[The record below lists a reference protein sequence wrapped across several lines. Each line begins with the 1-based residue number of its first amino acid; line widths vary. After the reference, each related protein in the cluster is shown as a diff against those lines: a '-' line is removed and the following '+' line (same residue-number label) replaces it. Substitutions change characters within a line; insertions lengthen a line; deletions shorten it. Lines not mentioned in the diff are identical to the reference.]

1 MSEKNRKIVYGIML
15 FLGISILIWE
25 NEIYRQTFID
35 WKIPLSILI
44 VSGILAFTIDFKNF
58 KKTYNYKIKEAYF
71 YSIFYYFIG
80 FGSIIC
86 SSFMLI
92 NYYLSDTKIENHSC
106 VIVERSEISGGKGAR
121 KSQPTFIINYKGK
134 NKELVFNSR
143 YVWKQQFYNEVEIT
157 TQKGYFG
164 FDVIIEQKL
173 K

>member
-1 MSEKNRKIVYGIML
+1 MSEKNKKIVYVIMF

-25 NEIYRQTFID
+25 VEIYRQTFID
-35 WKIPLSILI
+35 WKIPLIILI
-44 VSGILAFTIDFKNF
+44 ISGFLAFTIDFKNF

-86 SSFMLI
+86 STFLLI
-92 NYYLSDTKIENHSC
+92 NFYLSDPKIEKHSC
-106 VIVERSEISGGKGAR
+106 VIVESSEISGGKGAR

-143 YVWKQQFYNEVEIT
+143 YLWKKQFYSEVEIIS
-157 TQKGYFG
+157 QKGYFG

>member
-1 MSEKNRKIVYGIML
+1 MSEKNRKIVYVIMF

-25 NEIYRQTFID
+25 VEIYRQTFID

-44 VSGILAFTIDFKNF
+44 ISGFLAFTIDFKNF

-86 SSFMLI
+86 STFLLI
-92 NYYLSDTKIENHSC
+92 NFYLSDPKIEKHSC
-106 VIVERSEISGGKGAR
+106 VIVESSEISGGKGAR

-143 YVWKQQFYNEVEIT
+143 YLWKKQFYSEVEIIS
-157 TQKGYFG
+157 QKGYFG